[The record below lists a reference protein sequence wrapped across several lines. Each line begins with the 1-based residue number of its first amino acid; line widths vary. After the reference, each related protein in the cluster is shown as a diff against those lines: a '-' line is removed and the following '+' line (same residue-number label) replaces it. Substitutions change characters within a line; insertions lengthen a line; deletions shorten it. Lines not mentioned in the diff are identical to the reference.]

1 MAEPLSL
8 EQILARHP
16 WPEPYAHE
24 PRLEW
29 LWHFDLPGQPD
40 ALWRLISDTSR
51 LNRALGVAEM
61 TFEERG
67 SETWGKAKNG
77 GVQHEWVELPWSWVA
92 GQWLT
97 CTRVY
102 TRGFSKVMYAIHRI
116 EPHDSGCHVYLYF
129 GAVPRNAVS
138 RMALRLGFPS
148 LRRSYQKI
156 LPAAAA
162 QLARMQPA
170 VFQLP
175 APVLHDGAKQRLEV
189 VRQQLEQQGLD
200 ARSIGA
206 LFEWIRTGDEAD
218 LHRIQVRERARAWD
232 VDERELL
239 RVALHAT
246 RAGVLSLSWDTICP
260 HCRGVTEENPALGTM
275 RPQVRCEVCAI
286 DFDTSTEQAV
296 EVTFHV
302 HSSIREVA
310 ERHYC
315 SAEPATKD
323 HICVQLEVAPGAAVT
338 VVPSLRPGRYRMR
351 RHGERSY
358 GYLDISESAKAEVV
372 RFADGAAGGAAD
384 GAADGAEVGVVRGA
398 PGAALEIVNEGA
410 TPQRFIVE
418 RAQWTD
424 YALRPGQL
432 FSLGDFRDLFSSEY
446 VGADV
451 QLAVG
456 EQTLL
461 FTDAVGSTAFYVER
475 GDPAAFVEIKRHFDE
490 VFAIV
495 AAHRG
500 VAIKTIGDA
509 VMAAFVNPAD
519 AVRASRAIHEA
530 FSPARLDSPI
540 RLRISLNTGPCIAVR
555 FNTNIDYFGGTV
567 NVAAKLQ
574 SLAESWQVAMS
585 EATYQAPG
593 VIEYLREQGA
603 QTVALSYSSKAL
615 PEPVSVRQWTVFR
628 AGAGGGKDVP
638 GLGSVGDVPELN
650 SAGELSEAQ

>member
-1 MAEPLSL
+1 VAEPLSL
-8 EQILARHP
+8 QQILALHP
-16 WPEPYAHE
+16 WPERHATE

-40 ALWRLISDTSR
+40 SLWRLLSDTSR

-61 TFEERG
+61 TFTERG
-67 SETWGKAKNG
+67 TELWGTAQNG
-77 GVQHEWVELPWSWVA
+77 GVVHEWREVPWSWLA

-97 CTRVY
+97 CTREY
-102 TRGFSKVMYAIHRI
+102 TRGFPKVMYAIHRI
-116 EPHDSGCHVYLYF
+116 EPHATGCHVYLYF
-129 GAVPRNAVS
+129 GAVPRGTFGKL
-138 RMALRLGFPS
+138 ALKLGFPS
-148 LRRSYQKI
+148 LGRAYQKI

-162 QLARMQPA
+162 QLAKMKPA
-170 VFQLP
+170 VLELP
-175 APVLHDGAKQRLEV
+175 APVLSEEAEARLQL
-189 VRQQLEQQGLD
+189 VREQLKGLF
-200 ARSIGA
+200 G
-206 LFEWIRTGDEAD
+206 WIRTGDEAD
-218 LHRIQVRERARAWD
+218 LYRIQVRERARAWN

-260 HCRGVTEENPALGTM
+260 HCRGVTEENPALGTL
-275 RPQVRCEVCAI
+275 RPEVRCEVCAI
-286 DFDTSTEQAV
+286 DFDTGGEQAV

-310 ERHYC
+310 ERHFC

-323 HICVQLEVAPGAAVT
+323 HIRVQVELEAGETATVA
-338 VVPSLRPGRYRMR
+338 PSLRPGRYRMR
-351 RHGERSY
+351 RHGERRY
-358 GYLDISESAKAEVV
+358 GYLDISESATAEVV
-372 RFADGAAGGAAD
+372 RFGDDDG
-384 GAADGAEVGVVRGA
+384 EVVRGA
-398 PGAALEIVNEGA
+398 PGAALEIANRTGER
-410 TPQRFIVE
+410 QRFIVE
-418 RAQWTD
+418 HAQWTD

-432 FSLGDFRDLFSSEY
+432 LSLRDFRDLFSEEY

-461 FTDAVGSTAFYVER
+461 FTDVVGSTAFYAQR
-475 GDPAAFVEIKRHFDE
+475 GDPGAFVEIKRHFDE
-490 VFAIV
+490 VFALV

-519 AVRASRAIHEA
+519 AVRASHAIHKA
-530 FSPARLDSPI
+530 FSPARKDSPI

-555 FNTNIDYFGGTV
+555 FNANIDYFGGAV

-593 VIEYLREQGA
+593 VVDYLREQGA
-603 QTVALSYSSKAL
+603 STVALSYSSKAL
-615 PEPVSVRQWTVFR
+615 PEPVAVRQWTVFR
-628 AGAGGGKDVP
+628 EGGLAAAPSHPMGMTA
-638 GLGSVGDVPELN
+638 PELPLLKLRD
-650 SAGELSEAQ
+650 AD

>member
-1 MAEPLSL
+1 MATPLTIEQLL
-8 EQILARHP
+8 ERHP
-16 WPEPYAHE
+16 WPERHAKE

-29 LWHFDLPGQPD
+29 LWHFDLPGDPG

-61 TFEERG
+61 TFTERG
-67 SETWGKAKNG
+67 TELWGTAKNG
-77 GVQHEWVELPWSWVA
+77 GVQHEWLEVPWSWVA

-97 CTRVY
+97 CTREY
-102 TRGFSKVMYAIHRI
+102 TRGFTQVMYAIHRI
-116 EPHDSGCHVYLYF
+116 EPHETGSIVYLYF
-129 GAVPRNAVS
+129 GAVPRGTLGK
-138 RMALRLGFPS
+138 MALKLGFPS
-148 LRRSYQKI
+148 LGRSYQKI
-156 LPAAAA
+156 LPEAAA
-162 QLARMQPA
+162 QLAKMKPA
-170 VFQLP
+170 VLELP
-175 APVLHDGAKQRLEV
+175 APQLSDEASQRLAQV
-189 VRQQLEQQGLD
+189 KAQLEGQGLD
-200 ARSIGA
+200 ARCVRE

-218 LHRIQVRERARAWD
+218 LYRIQVRERARAWD

-275 RPQVRCEVCAI
+275 RPQARCEVCAI
-286 DFDTSTEQAV
+286 DFGTSTEQSV

-310 ERHYC
+310 ERHFC

-323 HICVQLEVAPGAAVT
+323 HIRVQLEVPAGEAVT
-338 VVPSLRPGRYRMR
+338 VTPQLVPGRYRMR
-351 RHGERSY
+351 RHGQKRY
-358 GYLDISESAKAEVV
+358 GYLDISESATADVV
-372 RFADGAAGGAAD
+372 RFSD
-384 GAADGAEVGVVRGA
+384 EPEQVVRGA
-398 PGAALEIVNEGA
+398 PGAALELANESAQG
-410 TPQRFIVE
+410 QRFVVE
-418 RAQWTD
+418 KSQWTD

-432 FSLGDFRDLFSSEY
+432 LSLRDFRDLFSEDY
-446 VGADV
+446 VAADV

-461 FTDAVGSTAFYVER
+461 FTDVVGSTAFYAER
-475 GDPAAFVEIKRHFDE
+475 GDPAAFIEIKRHFDE

-519 AVRASRAIHEA
+519 AVRASHAIHKT
-530 FSPARLDSPI
+530 FSPARKDTPI

-555 FNTNIDYFGGTV
+555 FNANIDYFGGAV

-574 SLAESWQVAMS
+574 SLAEAWQVAMS

-593 VIEYLREQGA
+593 VVEYLREQGA

-615 PEPVSVRQWTVFR
+615 PEPVGVRQWTVFR
-628 AGAGGGKDVP
+628 EHGRGDEPALSMGATA
-638 GLGSVGDVPELN
+638 PELPLVKLPQD
-650 SAGELSEAQ
+650 AAD